1 MIFLSA
7 HWFLLLWYGTITS
20 YYKSEYLSFSDSV
33 NLLTS
38 FVYWTGKKTSLRN
51 RGRLEHIRMPR
62 KQAPQQ
68 SYAPPL
74 PQSHTLVQL
83 GAPQGSNNF
92 LCKDALGGERLV
104 EISKSLKRMK
114 GLIVMRG
121 ISSFLRKAGAW
132 RWQYLQNYFE
142 GDYAIIKLFPTAPEE
157 NVRLV
162 GEIVY
167 ILEKGDVKE
176 WKRAGQWWVVLSWL
190 HWKNW
195 RICHHGR

>member
-1 MIFLSA
+1 
-7 HWFLLLWYGTITS
+7 
-20 YYKSEYLSFSDSV
+20 
-33 NLLTS
+33 
-38 FVYWTGKKTSLRN
+38 
-51 RGRLEHIRMPR
+51 MPR

-74 PQSHTLVQL
+74 PHSHSLVQL

-92 LCKDALGGERLV
+92 LCKDALGEERLV

-121 ISSFLRKAGAW
+121 
-132 RWQYLQNYFE
+132 
-142 GDYAIIKLFPTAPEE
+142 DYAVIRLFPTAPEE
-157 NVRLV
+157 SVRLV

-176 WKRAGQWWVVLSWL
+176 WKRAGEWPPGFSADVLPSHPTEEKQATL
-190 HWKNW
+190 ETGEGEEADQSDD
-195 RICHHGR
+195 GRQSE

>member
-1 MIFLSA
+1 
-7 HWFLLLWYGTITS
+7 
-20 YYKSEYLSFSDSV
+20 
-33 NLLTS
+33 
-38 FVYWTGKKTSLRN
+38 
-51 RGRLEHIRMPR
+51 MPR

-121 ISSFLRKAGAW
+121 
-132 RWQYLQNYFE
+132 
-142 GDYAIIKLFPTAPEE
+142 DYAIIKLFPTAPEE

-176 WKRAGQWWVVLSWL
+176 WKRAG
-190 HWKNW
+190 HWPPSFSADGLRSQLTEEKQAALETSEGEETDQSDD
-195 RICHHGR
+195 GRQSE